1 MAKVRN
7 RIRLEKLGKSF
18 GEKRVFRGL
27 DLEVGEGETLAVAG
41 ESGCGKTT
49 LLRIL
54 AGLEQDYEGKVY
66 LAGSEVAGVGRG
78 ARKAPRGLGPEGHE
92 KGQDSKGL
100 EPQQDARGIL
110 PHERG
115 MALVPQQPALWN
127 HMTVEQNIFF
137 PIKRRER
144 RAASERVAHI
154 CRELGI
160 GELLKRYPQ
169 EISGGQAKRVSLA
182 RALAA
187 EREVLL
193 LDEPLANLDPETKER
208 ILCFLEE
215 AYLGQVTTIFV
226 THDSREIERL
236 NCSVLRL
243 EAFVARE

>member
-1 MAKVRN
+1 MYN
-7 RIRLEKLGKSF
+7 RIRVEKLGKRY
-18 GEKRVFRGL
+18 GEKLVFRN
-27 DLEVGEGETLAVAG
+27 LEFEVRAGETLAIAG

-54 AGLEQDYEGKVY
+54 AGLEQDYEGGVY
-66 LAGSEVAGVGRG
+66 LTGRE
-78 ARKAPRGLGPEGHE
+78 ARAL
-92 KGQDSKGL
+92 
-100 EPQQDARGIL
+100 A

-115 MALVPQQPALWN
+115 MALVPQQSVLWN
-127 HMTVEQNIFF
+127 HMTVEENIFF

-154 CRELGI
+154 CRGLGI

-187 EREVLL
+187 ERQVLL

-208 ILCFLEE
+208 ILGFLEE
-215 AYLGQVTTIFV
+215 EYLGRVTTIFV
-226 THDSREIERL
+226 THDSKEIERL
-236 NCSVLRL
+236 NCAVLRL
-243 EAFVARE
+243 EAFGARE